1 MMPHRHAR
9 SEGSLPTRVGSRP
22 VSASERWTV
31 ADVRA
36 GRIGAVSLV
45 DALLERAQAEDLG
58 AWLLLDPDGARAQ
71 ARSADTGRAA
81 GDDRPL
87 LGVPVAVKDVVD
99 VAGLPTTGGLA
110 RPLRLPDADAA
121 AVAALRAA
129 GAVVL
134 GKAHTNELALGID
147 GRNPQHP
154 PCRNPHD
161 PDRLPGG
168 SSSGP
173 AVAVAAVQAILGL
186 GTDTSGSLRVPGGLC
201 GVVALRPTPGRLSRD
216 GVLPLAPTYDT
227 TGPIAA
233 TVADALAMLA
243 ALAPAPAAA
252 SPPPRAVGLVEAL
265 LEPGVAHPAVAAM
278 VRDAAGALGRPVEG
292 AEVAGLDDALAVH
305 RDVQL
310 PEAAASVRGL
320 GVDDDELS
328 DPVRARVQAGAAMS
342 AEQHAS
348 GHRRREAL
356 GRALAAALERHGVL
370 AAPSAPVV
378 APLRDAELADLG
390 DGRVRDERDALL
402 SCAVPFAQG
411 PFPALSVPA
420 GEVDGLP
427 VGLQLVGPPG
437 SDEALLA
444 LAARLEAARA

>member
-1 MMPHRHAR
+1 
-9 SEGSLPTRVGSRP
+9 
-22 VSASERWTV
+22 VSAAERWTV

-36 GRIGAVSLV
+36 GRIGAAALV
-45 DALLERAQAEDLG
+45 EALLERAQARDLG
-58 AWLLLDPDGARAQ
+58 AWLLLDAAGARAQ
-71 ARSADTGRAA
+71 ARGADETRAA

-99 VAGLPTTGGLA
+99 VAGLPTGGGLA
-110 RPLRLPDADAA
+110 RTLRRPDADAA

-129 GAVVL
+129 GAIVL

-154 PCRNPHD
+154 PCRHPRD
-161 PDRLPGG
+161 AARLPGG

-173 AVAVAAVQAILGL
+173 AVAVAAGQAVLGL

-201 GVVALRPTPGRLSRD
+201 GVVALRPTPGRVARE
-216 GVLPLAPTYDT
+216 GVLPLAPTYDV

-233 TVADALAMLA
+233 TVADATAMLA
-243 ALAPAPAAA
+243 ALTAPRPAAE
-252 SPPPRAVGLVEAL
+252 PRGVGLVEGL
-265 LEPGVAHPAVAAM
+265 LEPGVAHPAVAAV
-278 VRDAAGALGRPVEG
+278 VRDAAGALGLPAEP
-292 AEVAGLDDALAVH
+292 AEVPGLDDALAVH

-310 PEAAASVRGL
+310 PEAAASVRAL
-320 GVDDDELS
+320 GVDDYELS
-328 DPVRARVQAGAAMS
+328 DPVRARVRAGAAMP
-342 AEQHAS
+342 AEQHAR
-348 GHRRREAL
+348 GRRRREEI
-356 GRALAAALERHGVL
+356 GRALAVALERHGVL
-370 AAPSAPVV
+370 AAPSVAVV
-378 APLRDAELADLG
+378 APLRDAALADLG

-437 SDEALLA
+437 SDETLLA
-444 LAARLEAARA
+444 LAGRLEAARG

>member
-1 MMPHRHAR
+1 VA
-9 SEGSLPTRVGSRP
+9 
-22 VSASERWTV
+22 ERWTV

-36 GRIGAVSLV
+36 RRVGSAALV
-45 DALLERAQAEDLG
+45 DELLALAQEEDLG
-58 AWLLLDPDGARAQ
+58 AWLLLDAPGARAQ
-71 ARSADTGRAA
+71 ARAADAAAAA

-87 LGVPVAVKDVVD
+87 LGVPLAVKDVVD

-110 RPLRLPDADAA
+110 RRLWTAAADAP

-154 PCRNPHD
+154 PCRHPRD
-161 PDRLPGG
+161 PVRLPGG

-173 AVAVAAVQAILGL
+173 AVAVAAGQAILGL

-201 GVVALRPTPGRLSRD
+201 GVVALRPTPGRVARD
-216 GVLPLAPTYDT
+216 GVLPLSPTYDT
-227 TGPIAA
+227 TGPMAA
-233 TVADALAMLA
+233 TVADAGAMLA
-243 ALAPAPAAA
+243 VLTDPQPVAL
-252 SPPPRAVGLVEAL
+252 PRGVGLVESL
-265 LEPGVAHPAVAAM
+265 LDPGVAHPAVAGL
-278 VRDAAGALGRPVEG
+278 VRAAAGGLDLPVE
-292 AEVAGLDDALAVH
+292 AVEIPGLEDALAVH

-310 PEAAASVRGL
+310 PEAAASVQAL
-320 GVDDDELS
+320 GVGEDELS
-328 DPVRARVQAGAAMS
+328 DPVRARVRAGASMPAR
-342 AEQHAS
+342 QHEE
-348 GHRRREAL
+348 GHRRRAEI
-356 GRALAAALERHGVL
+356 GRALAAALDRHGIL
-370 AAPSAPVV
+370 AAPSVPVV
-378 APLRDAELADLG
+378 APPRDAVLADLG

-420 GEVDGLP
+420 GEVGGLP

-437 SDEALLA
+437 SDETLLA
-444 LAARLEAARA
+444 LAARLGSAAA

>member
-1 MMPHRHAR
+1 M
-9 SEGSLPTRVGSRP
+9 
-22 VSASERWTV
+22 SAPERWTV

-36 GRIGAVSLV
+36 GRIGSAELV
-45 DALLERAQAEDLG
+45 EALLDRAGAQDLG
-58 AWLLLDPDGARAQ
+58 AWLLVDAGGARDQAHAADA
-71 ARSADTGRAA
+71 ARSA

-87 LGVPVAVKDVVD
+87 LGVPVAVKDVID

-110 RPLRLPDADAA
+110 RPLRTPTADAA
-121 AVAALRAA
+121 AVAALRGA

-154 PCRNPHD
+154 PCRHPRD
-161 PDRLPGG
+161 PARLPGG

-173 AVAVAAVQAILGL
+173 AVAVAAGQAVLGL

-201 GVVALRPTPGRLSRD
+201 GVVALRPTPGRVSRN
-216 GVLPLAPTYDT
+216 GVLPLAPAYDT
-227 TGPIAA
+227 TGPVAA
-233 TVADALAMLA
+233 TVADAAAMLA
-243 ALAPAPAAA
+243 ALAPPRAAA
-252 SPPPRAVGLVEAL
+252 IAGGVGLVEAL
-265 LEPGVAHPAVAAM
+265 MPPGVAHPAVAAV
-278 VRDAAGALGRPVEG
+278 VREAVGALGLPVQP
-292 AEVAGLDDALAVH
+292 AEVPGLDDALAVH

-310 PEAAASVRGL
+310 PEAAASVRAL
-320 GVDDDELS
+320 GVDEDELS
-328 DPVRARVQAGAAMS
+328 DPVRARVRAGAAMP
-342 AEQHAS
+342 AGQHAA
-348 GHRRREAL
+348 GRRRREEL

-378 APLRDAELADLG
+378 APLRDATVADLG

-420 GEVDGLP
+420 GEVAGLP

-437 SDEALLA
+437 SDETLLA
-444 LAARLEAARA
+444 LAARLERALS

>member
-1 MMPHRHAR
+1 MT
-9 SEGSLPTRVGSRP
+9 EG
-22 VSASERWTV
+22 WTV

-36 GRIGAVSLV
+36 GRIRSAALV
-45 DALLERAQAEDLG
+45 DELLARAGQEDLG
-58 AWLLLDPDGARAQ
+58 AWLALDVAGARAQ
-71 ARSADTGRAA
+71 ARAADAARAA

-110 RPLRLPDADAA
+110 RTLRSPDADAA

-154 PCRNPHD
+154 PCRHPRD

-173 AVAVAAVQAILGL
+173 AVAVAAGQAILGL
-186 GTDTSGSLRVPGGLC
+186 GTDTSGSLRVPGALC
-201 GVVALRPTPGRLSRD
+201 GVVALRPTPGRVSRA
-216 GVLPLAPTYDT
+216 GVLPLAPAYDT
-227 TGPIAA
+227 TGPLAA
-233 TVADALAMLA
+233 TAADVGAMLA
-243 ALAPAPAAA
+243 VLATPEPVTL
-252 SPPPRAVGLVEAL
+252 PRAVGLVESL
-265 LEPGVAHPAVAAM
+265 LDPAVAHPAVAAA
-278 VRDAAGALGRPVEG
+278 VREAAGGLGLPVQDAEVPGLEDALG
-292 AEVAGLDDALAVH
+292 VH

-310 PEAAASVRGL
+310 PEAAASVRAL
-320 GVDDDELS
+320 GVGADELS
-328 DPVRARVQAGAAMS
+328 DAVRARVRAGAAMP
-342 AEQHAS
+342 ARQHAE
-348 GHRRREAL
+348 GRRRRASL
-356 GRALAAALERHGVL
+356 GRTLAAALDRHGIL
-370 AAPSAPVV
+370 AAPASPVV
-378 APLRDAELADLG
+378 APLRDATLADLG
-390 DGRVRDERDALL
+390 GGRARDERDALL

-420 GEVDGLP
+420 GEVAGLP

-437 SDEALLA
+437 SDETLLA
-444 LAARLEAARA
+444 LAERLQSGAC

>member
-1 MMPHRHAR
+1 VTA
-9 SEGSLPTRVGSRP
+9 
-22 VSASERWTV
+22 AERWTV

-36 GRIGAVSLV
+36 GRIGAVDLV
-45 DALLERAQAEDLG
+45 EALLERARDEDLG
-58 AWLLLDPDGARAQ
+58 AWLLLDPKGARAQ
-71 ARSADTGRAA
+71 ARAADAARAA

-110 RPLRLPDADAA
+110 RPLRVPTADAA

-154 PCRNPHD
+154 PCRHPRD
-161 PDRLPGG
+161 PERLPGG

-173 AVAVAAVQAILGL
+173 AVAVAAGQAALGL

-201 GVVALRPTPGRLSRD
+201 GVVALRPTPGRVSRA
-216 GVLPLAPTYDT
+216 GVLPLAPTYDA

-233 TVADALAMLA
+233 TVADAAAMLA
-243 ALAPAPAAA
+243 AL
-252 SPPPRAVGLVEAL
+252 SPPPSPPAQAPRAIGLVEAL
-265 LEPGVAHPAVAAM
+265 LEPGVTHPAVAAV
-278 VRDAAGALGRPVEG
+278 VRDAVAALGRPVEA
-292 AEVAGLDDALAVH
+292 AEVLGLDDALAVH

-310 PEAAASVRGL
+310 PEAAASVRAL
-320 GVDDDELS
+320 GVEEDELS
-328 DPVRARVQAGAAMS
+328 DPVRARVRAGAAMP
-342 AEQHAS
+342 AEQHAR
-348 GHRRREAL
+348 GHRRRKELA
-356 GRALAAALERHGVL
+356 RALAGALERHGVL

-390 DGRVRDERDALL
+390 AGRVRDERDALL

-411 PFPALSVPA
+411 PFPALSAPA

-437 SDEALLA
+437 SDDALLA
-444 LAARLEAARA
+444 LAGRLEDARG

>member
-1 MMPHRHAR
+1 M
-9 SEGSLPTRVGSRP
+9 
-22 VSASERWTV
+22 SAAERWTV

-36 GRIGAVSLV
+36 GRIGVAALV
-45 DALLERAQAEDLG
+45 EALLERARAEDLG
-58 AWLLLDPDGARAQ
+58 AWLLLDPEGARAQ
-71 ARSADTGRAA
+71 ARAADAARGA

-87 LGVPVAVKDVVD
+87 LGVPLAVKDVVD
-99 VAGLPTTGGLA
+99 VGGLPTTGGLA
-110 RPLRLPDADAA
+110 RPLRVPAADAA
-121 AVAALRAA
+121 AVAGLRAA

-134 GKAHTNELALGID
+134 GKTHTNELALGID

-154 PCRNPHD
+154 PCRHPLD

-173 AVAVAAVQAILGL
+173 AVAVASGQAVLGL

-201 GVVALRPTPGRLSRD
+201 GVVALRPTPGRVSRD

-233 TVADALAMLA
+233 TVADAAAMLA
-243 ALAPAPAAA
+243 VLSPPPSSPA
-252 SPPPRAVGLVEAL
+252 PPPRAVGLVEAL
-265 LEPGVAHPAVAAM
+265 LEPGVAHPAVAAV
-278 VRDAAGALGRPVEG
+278 VRDAADALGLPVQA
-292 AEVAGLDDALAVH
+292 AEVPGLEDALGVH

-310 PEAAASVRGL
+310 PEAAVSVRAL
-320 GVDDDELS
+320 GVEEDELS
-328 DPVRARVQAGAAMS
+328 DPVRARVRAGAAMP
-342 AEQHAS
+342 AEQHAR
-348 GHRRREAL
+348 GHRRRQEL
-356 GRALAAALERHGVL
+356 GRALAAALERHGAL
-370 AAPSAPVV
+370 AAPSVPVV
-378 APLRDAELADLG
+378 APLRDADVADLG

-444 LAARLEAARA
+444 LAARLEGARG